1 MSSWSS
7 APVHGRS
14 SWLMVD
20 GGGIA
25 RSVTVFRAGSSPR
38 GRSGDGGG
46 RGRSE
51 AEAARL
57 TASIGGGLVLGFDAW
72 L

>member
-1 MSSWSS
+1 
-7 APVHGRS
+7 
-14 SWLMVD
+14 MVD

-57 TASIGGGLVLGFDAW
+57 TTSIGGGLVLGFDAW